1 MIENSS
7 AHNGLKVVWLCAL
20 MNKEIRKKIGFKV
33 PLWKRI
39 LNSRRKYEEFDEIAL
54 WNTNGIKA
62 FESFQDIELHV
73 VLFGT
78 NMLHSKEEFV
88 INNIHF
94 HVLRDIAD
102 SLIPRLIYRMKTRLV
117 NLGLLNRES
126 IGHYNRRR
134 ISSLV
139 NTIHPD
145 VIHIIG
151 AENIDYSLS
160 LLDLS
165 PQYPVIV
172 QLQTLLSA
180 PNVANNYPNIS
191 SSIPYETLVLEK
203 ARFIGTTINY
213 YKEIIEKTINPSVK
227 FLDIKLAVQEKVSET
242 VEGAKLFDFVYFSS
256 NINKAGNDA
265 IEAFALAHKRHP
277 YITLDII
284 GGYDEEF
291 KAILDRRLLDLGL
304 TSYVTFEGRLPSH
317 EDVIN
322 QIRKSKFAL
331 LPVRIDFIPSV
342 IREAIANGLPVIT
355 TITEGTP
362 TLNVNRESVLLS
374 LIGDYQAMADN
385 MVKLIEDDSISLMLK
400 KNAIITIDDMY
411 DNNKEMEKWRNA
423 YYSITTKNL

>member
-1 MIENSS
+1 MIEISGV
-7 AHNGLKVVWLCAL
+7 HNRLKVVWLCAL
-20 MNKEIRKKIGFKV
+20 MNNEIRERIGFKV
-33 PLWKRI
+33 PLWKRV
-39 LNSRRKYEEFDEIAL
+39 LNSRRKYAVFDEIAL

-203 ARFIGTTINY
+203 ARFIGTNINY
-213 YKEIIEKTINPSVK
+213 YKETIEKAINPNVE
-227 FLDIKLAVQEKVSET
+227 FLDIGLAVQEKVSE
-242 VEGAKLFDFVYFSS
+242 VVDCIKLFDFVYFSS

-265 IEAFALAHKRHP
+265 IEAFALAHNKYP
-277 YITLDII
+277 EITLDIV

-291 KAILDRRLLDLGL
+291 KTGLDRRISELGL
-304 TSYVTFEGRLPSH
+304 TPFVTFEGRLPSH

-331 LPVRIDFIPSV
+331 LPVRIDFIPGV
-342 IREAIANGLPVIT
+342 IREAIANKLPVVTCIT
-355 TITEGTP
+355 TGTP
-362 TLNVNRESVLLS
+362 TLNAKRESVLLS
-374 LIGDYQAMADN
+374 EIADYQAMADN
-385 MVKLIEDDSISLMLK
+385 MIKLIENDSVSQVLK
-400 KNAIITIDDMY
+400 ENATITIQEMF
-411 DNNKEMEKWRNA
+411 NNLAEMEKWRKA
-423 YYSITTKNL
+423 YYDITA